1 MADRM
6 SSFPRV
12 GESGGGEP
20 GPGSTFGVRIVA
32 SSTGLVVL
40 LTGELDIE
48 SAGRFQEA
56 AAGTLAAHRGHVV
69 HLDLTGLT
77 FLDVSGA
84 RALATLHDQVVA
96 GGGRMKVRGVDG
108 SRLPAAAILGLSEY
122 LQADEA
128 GRMRSD

>member
-6 SSFPRV
+6 NSFPQV

-20 GPGSTFGVRIVA
+20 GSGSAFGLRIVA
-32 SSTGLVVL
+32 SGTGPVVL
-40 LTGELDIE
+40 LTGDLDIE

-56 AAGTLAAHRGHVV
+56 VAGTVAAHRGGVV

-84 RALATLHDQVVA
+84 RALATLHDQAVA
-96 GGGRMKVRGVDG
+96 GGGRVKVRGIDE

-128 GRMRSD
+128 GRMRND